1 MPQRTAP
8 AQCAG
13 ARMGGRRRTP
23 DRATEP
29 LFVRE
34 TPADAPLAARMRPQ
48 TLDEFVGQPHLVGSE
63 GALTRVVR
71 PGYLPSMVLWG
82 PPGSGKTTLAR
93 LLAERSGGT
102 WRQIS
107 AVTSGVAD
115 IRQLGADARQL
126 RDAGGKTVGFLDEL
140 HRFNKAQQDA
150 LPPPLEGGTI
160 TPVGAANEES

>member
-1 MPQRTAP
+1 MPRRSAP
-8 AQCAG
+8 QGSAG
-13 ARMGGRRRTP
+13 ARMGGGGRRRAA

-29 LFVRE
+29 LFASE

-48 TLDEFVGQPHLVGSE
+48 TLDEFVGQPHLVGDE

-102 WRQIS
+102 WR
-107 AVTSGVAD
+107 
-115 IRQLGADARQL
+115 
-126 RDAGGKTVGFLDEL
+126 
-140 HRFNKAQQDA
+140 
-150 LPPPLEGGTI
+150 
-160 TPVGAANEES
+160 